1 MTSYLGPYPIDDIY
15 CGDSAVM
22 LAALPDGC
30 IDLTVTSPPY
40 DDMDDDFNPIPARGL
55 RQYNGY
61 TWDFKELARQLYRVT
76 KPGGVVVWIVGDPTI
91 DGSESLA
98 SSLQKIYF
106 RRVGFN
112 LHDTMI
118 YRKTKPPMNDRRYQ
132 DNFEY
137 MFVLTRGRPQVFNP
151 ILEKR
156 KWKDGR
162 KIKSYHREAD
172 GNGFRSNTRQNA
184 EMVIPVNVWEYNTG
198 GGQSA
203 SDDIA
208 YSHPAIFPESLARD
222 HIISWSAPGDVVLDI
237 FAGSG
242 TTAKM
247 SKLFH
252 RHWLGFDI
260 SQEYVNL
267 ARRRVAAAIAPDIR
281 LVEQPAKPR
290 QDVLL

>member
-40 DDMDDDFNPIPARGL
+40 DNL
-55 RQYNGY
+55 RVYHGFS
-61 TWDFKELARQLYRVT
+61 WDFDAIATQLYRVT
-76 KPGGVVVWIVGDPTI
+76 KPGGVVVWVVGDATVN
-91 DGSESLA
+91 GSETG
-98 SSLQKIYF
+98 SSF
-106 RRVGFN
+106 RQALGFMGVGFN

-137 MFVLTRGRPQVFNP
+137 MFILSRGRPRVFNP

-156 KWKDGR
+156 KWVDNR
-162 KIKSYHREAD
+162 RVKSFHREAD
-172 GNGFRSNTRQNA
+172 GSGFRTNKRENR
-184 EMVIPVNVWEYNTG
+184 EMVIPVNVWEYNAG

-203 SDDIA
+203 SDNLA
-208 YSHPAIFPESLARD
+208 YDHPAIFPEALARD
-222 HIISWSAPGDVVLDI
+222 HIISWSNPGDIVLDP

-247 SKLFH
+247 SKVLS

-260 SQEYVNL
+260 SQEYVDI
-267 ARRRVAAAIAPDIR
+267 ARRRVAAANVP
-281 LVEQPAKPR
+281 LPLFVEQPAKPR